1 MHSLSPT
8 VPPMDLPRLVMRRA
22 VWVALAAWLLV
33 LVLGL
38 QLSLIHI

>member
-1 MHSLSPT
+1 ME
-8 VPPMDLPRLVMRRA
+8 LPRLVMRRA

-38 QLSLIHI
+38 QRVSHDMQQEVAAR